1 MGLTAQVNE
10 TVKQRRAPNVMPEN
24 TVYYACTRTLIPA
37 FHIQRGGGAGGRRGG
52 GAGPPVGS
60 ATSGRS
66 FEAGGRK
73 SLSQTRR
80 CLISSRILASRRGNV
95 SIIKTGAD
103 DNEIHDVSRRGFMRQ
118 MCLKATIGTF
128 EYGCFHKASEML
140 MKIFAKRKSNV
151 FN

>member
-24 TVYYACTRTLIPA
+24 NVYYACTRTLIPP
-37 FHIQRGGGAGGRRGG
+37 FHIQRGGGGAGGRRGG

-80 CLISSRILASRRGNV
+80 RLISSRICPSRRGNV

-103 DNEIHDVSRRGFMRQ
+103 DDEIHDVSHHMRFYETDGF
-118 MCLKATIGTF
+118 
-128 EYGCFHKASEML
+128 
-140 MKIFAKRKSNV
+140 KSYNRHV
-151 FN
+151 SFTKLQR